1 MLGALI
7 LAGGENRRI
16 GKNKAFIEFEGRPL
30 LVHIVEKA
38 MTVAD
43 EIKVVV
49 GRSNDINEY
58 IALLPPSVDVLKDI
72 VDGTGPLGGILTGMQ
87 SMRCSHAVVLPCDS
101 PFVKKE
107 ILEYMFGRI
116 KGADASIPRWP
127 NGNIEPLH
135 AVYHVS
141 STLRATREALQSE
154 ELRVADMIKRLRNV
168 IYVSTEELKQYDSGM
183 VSFLNING
191 EEDLMTAQVL
201 GSQRQQIHP
210 PQKLQ
215 L

>member
-30 LVHIVEKA
+30 LIHIVEKA
-38 MTVAD
+38 MIVAD

-49 GRSNDINEY
+49 GRSNDISEY
-58 IALLPPSVDVLKDI
+58 IALLPPSVVVLKDI
-72 VDGTGPLGGILTGMQ
+72 VDGTGPLGGILTGTQ
-87 SMRCSHAVVLPCDS
+87 SMCCSHAVVLPCDS
-101 PFVKKE
+101 PFVKNE

-135 AVYHVS
+135 AVYRVS

-191 EEDLMTAQVL
+191 EEDLITAQVL